1 MQLENLQA
9 EKGERRAKGLKNLK
23 KENQKEEQNKRNI
36 IYFCSTFLK
45 VDIYMCYSVESSLKT
60 SGFSLVAIIYL
71 ISSGI
76 PKFQYL
82 GVVLIGWCIMQFA
95 EALLWMTDPRKCTLT
110 NKLLTIFLIPVV
122 LLLQPLASAWGS
134 LYITPWKE
142 NKDFIINFTII
153 VTVGSLFF
161 RYVFV
166 PYMYESKFCTIITPS
181 GHLDWRTNKRDFSFG
196 NPYALLY
203 NTFWLFLCL
212 YPLFK
217 FWKGDRLWPFCIIPI
232 VGFIYSFSTDAP
244 DSIWCNITSYSS
256 YSGIIILFLY
266 KHGIKIID

>member
-1 MQLENLQA
+1 
-9 EKGERRAKGLKNLK
+9 
-23 KENQKEEQNKRNI
+23 
-36 IYFCSTFLK
+36 
-45 VDIYMCYSVESSLKT
+45 MCYSVESSLKT
-60 SGFSLVAIIYL
+60 SGVSLVAIIYL

-82 GVVLIGWCIMQFA
+82 GVVLIGWCAMQFS

-122 LLLQPLASAWGS
+122 LLLQPLGSVWGS
-134 LYITPWKE
+134 LYVAPWKE

-153 VTVGSLFF
+153 VTVASLVF
-161 RYVFV
+161 RYMVV
-166 PYMYESKFCTIITPS
+166 PYFFESKFCTIITPS
-181 GHLDWRTNKRDFSFG
+181 GHIDWRTSKRDFSQG
-196 NPYALLY
+196 HSYVILY
-203 NTFWLFLCL
+203 NIFWTLLSL

-217 FWKGDRLWPFCIIPI
+217 FWKGDRLWPFCILPI
-232 VGFIYSFSTDAP
+232 VGLIYGFSTDAP
-244 DSIWCNITSYSS
+244 ESVWCNITSYSS